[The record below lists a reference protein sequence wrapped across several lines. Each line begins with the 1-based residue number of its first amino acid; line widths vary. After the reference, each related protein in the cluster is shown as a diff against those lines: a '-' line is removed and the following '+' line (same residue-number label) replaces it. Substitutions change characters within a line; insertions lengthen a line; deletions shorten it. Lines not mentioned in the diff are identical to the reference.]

1 MIQLMKLSQG
11 VEWGLH
17 CAAMLALSPAGAV
30 VRREVLAGH
39 YGLPDAYLAKHL
51 HSLTRAGLL
60 HAVPGPKGGYRLA
73 RDPARIT
80 VLDVVEAIDGVDK
93 PFVCQEIR
101 QQGSGALT
109 PDQCKRTCAI
119 NVVMN
124 RADVAWRNSL
134 RATTIA
140 DLVARTPAWIRDR
153 NSGVLTNSVR

>member
-1 MIQLMKLSQG
+1 MIQVMKLSQG

-51 HSLTRAGLL
+51 HALTRSGLL

-73 RDPARIT
+73 RDPAKIT
-80 VLDVVEAIDGVDK
+80 VLDVVEAIDGGGK

-109 PDQCKRTCAI
+109 PEQCRRTCAI

-124 RADVAWRNSL
+124 RADMEWRNSL
-134 RATTIA
+134 RSTTIA
-140 DLVARTPAWIRDR
+140 DLVDRTPAWIKDR
-153 NSGVLTNSVR
+153 NRGVLADAVR